1 MNSSLLFSLSLF
13 RLIFFVLF
21 FLLFSLFNDINIL
34 VYLFVMRKWW
44 KEKKKIES
52 RILAIGV
59 CFFFFFF
66 IIPVILI
73 LSIHPSMSH

>member
-13 RLIFFVLF
+13 RLIFFVIF

-34 VYLFVMRKWW
+34 VYLFVMREWW
-44 KEKKKIES
+44 KEKKKKIES

-59 CFFFFFF
+59 CFFS
-66 IIPVILI
+66 PPL
-73 LSIHPSMSH
+73 LS